1 MVKVKYGEP
10 YRTSFGLS
18 EEVIKAR
25 TLGSL
30 LEKIEKKYE
39 GKDYA
44 DTVQKYAMIMLNY
57 KSILNK
63 DNLEQKLKSD
73 DEILVMQMIGG
84 G

>member
-18 EEVIKAR
+18 EEKIKAK

-30 LEKIEKKYE
+30 LGKIEKKYE